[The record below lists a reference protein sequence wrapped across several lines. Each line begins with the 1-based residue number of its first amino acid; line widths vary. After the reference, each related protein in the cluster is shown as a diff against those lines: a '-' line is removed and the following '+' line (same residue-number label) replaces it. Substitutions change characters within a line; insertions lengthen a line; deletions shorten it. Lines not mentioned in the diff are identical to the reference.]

1 MSKIFEN
8 FRFLR
13 SVDRERCLLEVRRIY
28 GQFVGILTTVHWPQ
42 VAQKLPRATLYMYQV
57 GTYTIYYNILVI
69 GDHLATIGGVQFQ
82 VLDLGQF

>member
-13 SVDRERCLLEVRRIY
+13 SVDRERCLLEVGQIY
-28 GQFVGILTTVHWPQ
+28 RQFVGILTTVHWPQ
-42 VAQKLPRATLYMYQV
+42 VAQKLPRADMYQL

-82 VLDLGQF
+82 VLDLCQF

>member
-13 SVDRERCLLEVRRIY
+13 SVDRERCLLEVGRIY
-28 GQFVGILTTVHWPQ
+28 GQFVGILTIVHWPQ
-42 VAQKLPRATLYMYQV
+42 VAQKLSRATLDIYQV

-69 GDHLATIGGVQFQ
+69 GDHLATI
-82 VLDLGQF
+82 LDYNFNSLI